1 MTKLMIMKKIFLL
14 DAMALI
20 YRGYYALIK
29 SPRITSKGVNTTA
42 VFGFMNTLFDLLQ
55 NEELTHIAV
64 SFDTGAPTLRH
75 AEFEDYKAHREATP
89 DDIVNGIPIIMEIL
103 KAMNIPI
110 ILKDGYEADD
120 IIGTMAK
127 RAEMEDFE
135 VYMMTSDKDYGQLV
149 SEHIHIYKPGKMG
162 QKAEVIGVK
171 EVCEKYEIQRPEQLI
186 DILGLWGDA
195 SDNIPG
201 VPSIGEVKA
210 KRLISEYHSI
220 ENIYQNIDQLPE
232 NSIKK
237 ALVEHQDKAILSK
250 SLATII
256 TDVPIEFDFDEMKRS
271 APNMDQLQAIFKELE
286 FRTLSKRIEKV
297 YPTVTQPVATQPD
310 LFSSHVSAET
320 DQKTLFSHFDELAH
334 HYRSVEEWSETGI
347 ELEKSTQLMFD
358 WIFKED
364 KIVGFAVAVDPN
376 DICYHLF
383 EEEKRNY
390 LSMLKELFEKPI
402 FVISYQTKQ
411 TYKYLRILNIDPQV
425 QFFDIQIAHYLI
437 QPERSHQLNH
447 LTESYLEYTL
457 LNIPNSP
464 TVNQIVT
471 IACEKVELY
480 HPLYQVLTKELK
492 ESQLEKLF
500 YDMEMPLSNIL
511 GEMELQG
518 IRLDS
523 EILKESS
530 EQITREIEE
539 LEKKIFEYAGV
550 TFNVASPKQLGEVLF
565 EKIRII
571 ENAKLTKTKQYQT
584 GEEVLQKLVNKH
596 PIVQLVLDWRTL
608 SKLKST
614 YIDALP
620 DLVNPKTGKIHTTFQ
635 QTVTA
640 TGRLSSTN
648 PNIQNIP
655 VRTDRGKE
663 IRKAFTA
670 SSEDHQ
676 LVSADY
682 SQIEL
687 RVVASV
693 AEDQNMI
700 QAFKNGE
707 DIHTATAAK
716 VFHIA
721 IDEVTAEQRRYA
733 KTVNF
738 GIIYGISA
746 FGLSDRLGIPQ
757 AESRELIANYNK
769 SFPQIEQYMTNVIE
783 FAREHGY
790 VETLMGRRRYIQDIN
805 SSNGLIRKNMERNA
819 INAPIQGTAA
829 DIIKVAM
836 IYIDRELKA
845 RNLKTK
851 MLLQVHDEL
860 IFDVPKE
867 ELETIMGLIPQLMEN
882 AIELKVPLEVDIR
895 SGNNW
900 YDVH

>member
-1 MTKLMIMKKIFLL
+1 MMKKIFLL

-75 AEFEDYKAHREATP
+75 AEFEDYKANREATP

-149 SEHIHIYKPGKMG
+149 SEHIHIYKPGKLG

-256 TDVPIEFDFDEMKRS
+256 TDVPVEFDLDEMKKS
-271 APNMDQLQAIFKELE
+271 TPDMDQLQAIFRELE
-286 FRTLSKRIEKV
+286 FRTLLRRLDKV
-297 YPTVTQPVATQPD
+297 YPDFSQPVATQPD
-310 LFSSHVSAET
+310 LFSSHVPEET
-320 DQKTLFSHFDELAH
+320 DQKSLFSHFDELAH
-334 HYRSVEEWSETGI
+334 HYRNVEEWSETGI

-364 KIVGFAVAVDPN
+364 KIVGFAVAADPN

-390 LSMLKELFEKPI
+390 LSMLEELFEKPL

-437 QPERSHQLNH
+437 QPERSHQLSH

-464 TVNQIVT
+464 TVNQIVS

-480 HPLYQVLTKELK
+480 QPLYQVLTKELK

-500 YDMEMPLSNIL
+500 YKMEMPLSNIL

-530 EQITREIEE
+530 EQITREIED
-539 LEKKIFEYAGV
+539 LENKIFEYAGV
-550 TFNVASPKQLGEVLF
+550 TFNLASPKQLGEVLF
-565 EKIRII
+565 EKLRII

-614 YIDALP
+614 YLDALP

-670 SSEDHQ
+670 SSEDYQ

-700 QAFKNGE
+700 QAFRNGE

-746 FGLSDRLGIPQ
+746 FGLSDRLRIPQ

-769 SFPQIEQYMTNVIE
+769 SFPQIEQYMTDVIE
-783 FAREHGY
+783 FARKHGY
-790 VETLMGRRRYIQDIN
+790 VETLMGRRRYIRDIN

-836 IYIDRELKA
+836 IHIDQELKA

-867 ELETIMGLIPQLMEN
+867 ELETIMSLIPQLMEN

>member
-1 MTKLMIMKKIFLL
+1 MMKKIFLL

-75 AEFEDYKAHREATP
+75 AEFEDYKANRESTP

-149 SEHIHIYKPGKMG
+149 SEHIHIYKPGKLG

-256 TDVPIEFDFDEMKRS
+256 TDVPVEFDLDEMKKS
-271 APNMDQLQAIFKELE
+271 TPDMDQLQAIFRELE
-286 FRTLSKRIEKV
+286 FRTLLRRLDKV
-297 YPTVTQPVATQPD
+297 YPDFSQPVATQPD
-310 LFSSHVSAET
+310 LFSSHVPEET
-320 DQKTLFSHFDELAH
+320 DQKSLFSHFDELAH
-334 HYRSVEEWSETGI
+334 HYRNVEEWSETGI

-364 KIVGFAVAVDPN
+364 KIVGFAVAADPN

-390 LSMLKELFEKPI
+390 LSMLEELFEKPL

-437 QPERSHQLNH
+437 QPERSHQLSH

-464 TVNQIVT
+464 TVNQIVS

-480 HPLYQVLTKELK
+480 QPLYQVLTKELK

-500 YDMEMPLSNIL
+500 YKMEMPLSNIL

-530 EQITREIEE
+530 EQITREIED
-539 LEKKIFEYAGV
+539 LENKIFEYAGV
-550 TFNVASPKQLGEVLF
+550 TFNLASPKQLGEVLF
-565 EKIRII
+565 EKLRII

-614 YIDALP
+614 YLDALP

-655 VRTDRGKE
+655 IRTDRGKE

-670 SSEDHQ
+670 SSEDYQ

-700 QAFKNGE
+700 QAFRNGE

-746 FGLSDRLGIPQ
+746 FGLSDRLRIPQ

-769 SFPQIEQYMTNVIE
+769 SFPQIEQYMTDVIE
-783 FAREHGY
+783 FARKHGY
-790 VETLMGRRRYIQDIN
+790 VETLMGRRRYIRDIN

-836 IYIDRELKA
+836 IHIDQELKA

-867 ELETIMGLIPQLMEN
+867 ELETIMSLIPQLMEN

>member
-75 AEFEDYKAHREATP
+75 AEFEDYKANREATP

-171 EVCEKYEIQRPEQLI
+171 EVCEKYEIQKPEQLI

-256 TDVPIEFDFDEMKRS
+256 TDVPVEFDLDEMKRS
-271 APNMDQLQAIFKELE
+271 APNMDQLQAIFRELE
-286 FRTLSKRIEKV
+286 FRTLSKRLEKI

-310 LFSSHVSAET
+310 LFSSPVPAET
-320 DQKTLFSHFDELAH
+320 DQQTLFSHFDELAH
-334 HYRSVEEWSETGI
+334 HYRSIEEWSETGI

-364 KIVGFAVAVDPN
+364 KIVGFAVAADPN

-390 LSMLKELFEKPI
+390 LSMLKELFEKPV

-437 QPERSHQLNH
+437 QPERSHQLSH

-457 LNIPNSP
+457 LEIPNSP

-596 PIVQLVLDWRTL
+596 PIVQHVLDWRTL

-663 IRKAFTA
+663 IRKAFIA
-670 SSEDHQ
+670 SSEDYQ

-783 FAREHGY
+783 FARKHGY

-845 RNLKTK
+845 RNFKTK

-867 ELETIMGLIPQLMEN
+867 ELETIMSLIPQLMAN

-895 SGNNW
+895 NGNNW

>member
-1 MTKLMIMKKIFLL
+1 MMKKIFLL

-75 AEFEDYKAHREATP
+75 AEFEDYKANREATP

-256 TDVPIEFDFDEMKRS
+256 TDVPVEFDLDEMKKS
-271 APNMDQLQAIFKELE
+271 TPDMDQLQAIFRELE
-286 FRTLSKRIEKV
+286 FRTLSKRLEKI
-297 YPTVTQPVATQPD
+297 YPTVTQHVATQPD
-310 LFSSHVSAET
+310 LFSSHVPEET
-320 DQKTLFSHFDELAH
+320 DQKSLFSHFDELAH
-334 HYRSVEEWSETGI
+334 HYRNVEEWSETGI

-364 KIVGFAVAVDPN
+364 KIVGFAVAADPN

-390 LSMLKELFEKPI
+390 LSMLKELFEKPL

-437 QPERSHQLNH
+437 QPERSHQLSH

-464 TVNQIVT
+464 TVNQIVS

-480 HPLYQVLTKELK
+480 QPLYQVLTKELK

-500 YDMEMPLSNIL
+500 YKMEMPLSNIL

-614 YIDALP
+614 YLDALP

-663 IRKAFTA
+663 IRKAFIA
-670 SSEDHQ
+670 SSEDYQ

-783 FAREHGY
+783 FARKHGY

-836 IYIDRELKA
+836 IHIDRELKA

-867 ELETIMGLIPQLMEN
+867 ELETIMRLIPQLMEN

>member
-1 MTKLMIMKKIFLL
+1 MMMKKIFLL

-75 AEFEDYKAHREATP
+75 AEFEDYKANREATP

-149 SEHIHIYKPGKMG
+149 SEHIHIYKPGKLG

-256 TDVPIEFDFDEMKRS
+256 TDVPVEFDLDEMKKS
-271 APNMDQLQAIFKELE
+271 TPDMDQLQAIFRELE
-286 FRTLSKRIEKV
+286 FRTLLRRLDKV
-297 YPTVTQPVATQPD
+297 YPDFSQPVATQPD
-310 LFSSHVSAET
+310 LFSSHVPEET
-320 DQKTLFSHFDELAH
+320 DQKSLFSHFDELAH
-334 HYRSVEEWSETGI
+334 HYRNVEEWSETGI

-364 KIVGFAVAVDPN
+364 KIVGFAVAADPN

-390 LSMLKELFEKPI
+390 LSMLEELFEKPL

-437 QPERSHQLNH
+437 QPERSHQLSH

-464 TVNQIVT
+464 TVNQIVS

-480 HPLYQVLTKELK
+480 QPLYQVLTKELK

-500 YDMEMPLSNIL
+500 YKMEMPLSNIL

-530 EQITREIEE
+530 EQITREIED
-539 LEKKIFEYAGV
+539 LENKIFEYAGV
-550 TFNVASPKQLGEVLF
+550 TFNLASPKQLGEVLF
-565 EKIRII
+565 EKLRII

-614 YIDALP
+614 YLDALP

-655 VRTDRGKE
+655 IRTDRGKE

-670 SSEDHQ
+670 SSEDYQ

-700 QAFKNGE
+700 QAFRNGE

-746 FGLSDRLGIPQ
+746 FGLSDRLRIPQ

-769 SFPQIEQYMTNVIE
+769 SFPQIEQYMTDVIE
-783 FAREHGY
+783 FARKHGY
-790 VETLMGRRRYIQDIN
+790 VETLMGRRRYIRDIN

-836 IYIDRELKA
+836 IHIDQELKA

-867 ELETIMGLIPQLMEN
+867 ELETIMSLIPQLMEN

>member
-1 MTKLMIMKKIFLL
+1 MMMKKIFLL

-75 AEFEDYKAHREATP
+75 AEFEDYKANREATP

-256 TDVPIEFDFDEMKRS
+256 TDVPVEFDLDEMKKS
-271 APNMDQLQAIFKELE
+271 TPDMDQLQAIFRELE
-286 FRTLSKRIEKV
+286 FRTLSKRLEKI
-297 YPTVTQPVATQPD
+297 YPTVNQPVATQPD
-310 LFSSHVSAET
+310 LFSSHVPEET
-320 DQKTLFSHFDELAH
+320 DQKSLFSHFDELAH
-334 HYRSVEEWSETGI
+334 HYRNVEEWSETGI

-364 KIVGFAVAVDPN
+364 KIVGFAVAADPN

-390 LSMLKELFEKPI
+390 LSMLKELFEKPL

-437 QPERSHQLNH
+437 QPERSHQLSH

-464 TVNQIVT
+464 TVNQIVS

-480 HPLYQVLTKELK
+480 QPLYQVLTKELK

-500 YDMEMPLSNIL
+500 YKMEMPLSNIL

-614 YIDALP
+614 YLDALP

-670 SSEDHQ
+670 SSEDYQ

-783 FAREHGY
+783 FARKHGY

-836 IYIDRELKA
+836 IHIDRELKA

-867 ELETIMGLIPQLMEN
+867 ELETIMRLIPQLMEN

>member
-1 MTKLMIMKKIFLL
+1 MMKKIFLL

-75 AEFEDYKAHREATP
+75 AEFEDYKANREATP

-149 SEHIHIYKPGKMG
+149 SEHIHIYKPGKLG

-256 TDVPIEFDFDEMKRS
+256 TDVPVEFDLDEMKKS
-271 APNMDQLQAIFKELE
+271 TPDMDQLQAIFRELE
-286 FRTLSKRIEKV
+286 FRTLLRRLDKV
-297 YPTVTQPVATQPD
+297 YPDFSQPVATQPD
-310 LFSSHVSAET
+310 LFSSHVPEET
-320 DQKTLFSHFDELAH
+320 DQKSLFSHFDELAH
-334 HYRSVEEWSETGI
+334 HYRNVEEWSETGI

-364 KIVGFAVAVDPN
+364 KIVGFAVAADPN

-390 LSMLKELFEKPI
+390 LSMLEELFEKPL

-437 QPERSHQLNH
+437 QPERSHQLSH

-464 TVNQIVT
+464 TVNQIVS

-480 HPLYQVLTKELK
+480 QPLYQVLTKELK

-500 YDMEMPLSNIL
+500 YKMEMPLSNIL

-530 EQITREIEE
+530 EQITREIED
-539 LEKKIFEYAGV
+539 LENKIFEYAGV
-550 TFNVASPKQLGEVLF
+550 TFNLASPKQLGEVLF
-565 EKIRII
+565 EKLRII

-614 YIDALP
+614 YLDALP

-655 VRTDRGKE
+655 IRTDRGKE

-670 SSEDHQ
+670 SSEDYQ

-700 QAFKNGE
+700 QAFRNGE

-746 FGLSDRLGIPQ
+746 FGLSDRLRIPQ

-769 SFPQIEQYMTNVIE
+769 SFPQIEQYMTDVIE
-783 FAREHGY
+783 FARKHGY
-790 VETLMGRRRYIQDIN
+790 VETLMGRRRYIRDIN

-836 IYIDRELKA
+836 IHIDQELKA

-867 ELETIMGLIPQLMEN
+867 ELETIMSLIPQLMEN

>member
-1 MTKLMIMKKIFLL
+1 MMMKKIFLL

-75 AEFEDYKAHREATP
+75 AEFEDYKANREATP

-256 TDVPIEFDFDEMKRS
+256 TDVPVEFDLDEMKKS
-271 APNMDQLQAIFKELE
+271 TPDMDQLQAIFRELE
-286 FRTLSKRIEKV
+286 FRTLLRRLDKV
-297 YPTVTQPVATQPD
+297 YPDFSQPVATQPD
-310 LFSSHVSAET
+310 LFSSHVPEET
-320 DQKTLFSHFDELAH
+320 DQKSLFSHFDELAH
-334 HYRSVEEWSETGI
+334 HYRNVEEWSETGI

-364 KIVGFAVAVDPN
+364 KIVGFAVAADPN

-390 LSMLKELFEKPI
+390 LSMLEELFEKPL

-437 QPERSHQLNH
+437 QPERSHQLSH

-464 TVNQIVT
+464 TVNQIVS

-480 HPLYQVLTKELK
+480 QPLYQVLTKELK

-500 YDMEMPLSNIL
+500 YKMEMPLSNIL

-530 EQITREIEE
+530 EQITREIED
-539 LEKKIFEYAGV
+539 LENKIFEYAGV
-550 TFNVASPKQLGEVLF
+550 TFNLASPKQLGEVLF
-565 EKIRII
+565 EKLRII

-614 YIDALP
+614 YLDALP

-663 IRKAFTA
+663 IRKAFIA
-670 SSEDHQ
+670 SSEDYQ

-783 FAREHGY
+783 FARKHGY

-836 IYIDRELKA
+836 IHIDRELKA

-867 ELETIMGLIPQLMEN
+867 ELETIMRLIPQLMEN

>member
-1 MTKLMIMKKIFLL
+1 MMKKIFLL

-75 AEFEDYKAHREATP
+75 AEFEDYKANREATP

-256 TDVPIEFDFDEMKRS
+256 TDVPVEFDLDEMKKS
-271 APNMDQLQAIFKELE
+271 TPDMDQLQAIFRELE
-286 FRTLSKRIEKV
+286 FRTLLRRLDKV
-297 YPTVTQPVATQPD
+297 YPDFSQPVATQPD
-310 LFSSHVSAET
+310 LFSSHVPEET
-320 DQKTLFSHFDELAH
+320 DQKSLFSHFDELAH
-334 HYRSVEEWSETGI
+334 HYRNVEEWSETGI

-364 KIVGFAVAVDPN
+364 KIVGFAVAADPN

-390 LSMLKELFEKPI
+390 LSMLEELFEKPL

-437 QPERSHQLNH
+437 QPERSHQLSH

-464 TVNQIVT
+464 TVNQIVS

-480 HPLYQVLTKELK
+480 QPLYQVLTKELK

-500 YDMEMPLSNIL
+500 YKMEMPLSNIL

-530 EQITREIEE
+530 EQITREIED
-539 LEKKIFEYAGV
+539 LENKIFEYAGV
-550 TFNVASPKQLGEVLF
+550 TFNLASPKQLGEVLF
-565 EKIRII
+565 EKLRII

-614 YIDALP
+614 YLDALP

-655 VRTDRGKE
+655 IRTDRGKE

-670 SSEDHQ
+670 SSEDYQ

-700 QAFKNGE
+700 QAFRNGE

-746 FGLSDRLGIPQ
+746 FGLSDRLRIPQ

-769 SFPQIEQYMTNVIE
+769 SFPQIEQYMTDVIE
-783 FAREHGY
+783 FARKHGY
-790 VETLMGRRRYIQDIN
+790 VETLMGRRRYIRDIN

-829 DIIKVAM
+829 DIIKLAM
-836 IYIDRELKA
+836 IHIDQELKA

-867 ELETIMGLIPQLMEN
+867 ELETIMSLIPQLMEN

>member
-1 MTKLMIMKKIFLL
+1 MMKKIFLL

-75 AEFEDYKAHREATP
+75 AEFEDYKANREATP

-256 TDVPIEFDFDEMKRS
+256 TDVPVEFDLDEMKKS
-271 APNMDQLQAIFKELE
+271 TPDMDQLQAIFRELE
-286 FRTLSKRIEKV
+286 FRTLLRRLDKV
-297 YPTVTQPVATQPD
+297 YPDFSQPVATQPD
-310 LFSSHVSAET
+310 LFSSHVPEET
-320 DQKTLFSHFDELAH
+320 DQKSLFSHFDELAH
-334 HYRSVEEWSETGI
+334 HYRNVEEWSETGI

-364 KIVGFAVAVDPN
+364 KIVGFAVAADPN

-390 LSMLKELFEKPI
+390 LSMLEELFEKPL

-437 QPERSHQLNH
+437 QPERSHQLSH

-464 TVNQIVT
+464 TVNQIVS

-480 HPLYQVLTKELK
+480 QPLYQVLTKELK

-500 YDMEMPLSNIL
+500 YKIEMPLSNIL

-530 EQITREIEE
+530 EQITREIED
-539 LEKKIFEYAGV
+539 LENKIFEYAGV
-550 TFNVASPKQLGEVLF
+550 TFNLASPKQLGEVLF
-565 EKIRII
+565 EKLRII

-614 YIDALP
+614 YLDALP

-670 SSEDHQ
+670 SSEDYQ

-700 QAFKNGE
+700 QAFRNGE

-746 FGLSDRLGIPQ
+746 FGLSDRLRIPQ

-769 SFPQIEQYMTNVIE
+769 SFPQIEQYMTDVIE
-783 FAREHGY
+783 FARKHGY
-790 VETLMGRRRYIQDIN
+790 VETLMGRRRYIRDIN

-836 IYIDRELKA
+836 IHIDQELKA

-867 ELETIMGLIPQLMEN
+867 ELETIMSLIPQLMEN

>member
-1 MTKLMIMKKIFLL
+1 MMKKIFLL

-75 AEFEDYKAHREATP
+75 AEFEDYKANREATP

-149 SEHIHIYKPGKMG
+149 SEHIHIYKPGKLG

-220 ENIYQNIDQLPE
+220 ENIYQNIDQLTE

-256 TDVPIEFDFDEMKRS
+256 TDVPVEFDLDEMKKS
-271 APNMDQLQAIFKELE
+271 TPDMDQLQAIFRELE
-286 FRTLSKRIEKV
+286 FRTLLRRLDKV
-297 YPTVTQPVATQPD
+297 YPDFSQPVATQPD
-310 LFSSHVSAET
+310 LFSSHVPEET
-320 DQKTLFSHFDELAH
+320 DQKSLFSHFDELAH
-334 HYRSVEEWSETGI
+334 HYRNVEEWSETGI

-364 KIVGFAVAVDPN
+364 KIVGFAVAADPN

-390 LSMLKELFEKPI
+390 LSMLEELFEKPL

-437 QPERSHQLNH
+437 QPERSHQLSH

-464 TVNQIVT
+464 TVNQIVS

-480 HPLYQVLTKELK
+480 QPLYQVLTKELK

-500 YDMEMPLSNIL
+500 YKMEMPLSNIL

-530 EQITREIEE
+530 EQITREIED
-539 LEKKIFEYAGV
+539 LENKIFEYAGV
-550 TFNVASPKQLGEVLF
+550 TFNLASPKQLGEVLF
-565 EKIRII
+565 EKLRII

-614 YIDALP
+614 YLDALP

-655 VRTDRGKE
+655 IRTDRGKE

-670 SSEDHQ
+670 SSEDYQ

-700 QAFKNGE
+700 QAFRNGE

-746 FGLSDRLGIPQ
+746 FGLSDRLRIPQ

-769 SFPQIEQYMTNVIE
+769 SFPQIEQYMTDVIE
-783 FAREHGY
+783 FARKHGY
-790 VETLMGRRRYIQDIN
+790 VETLMGRRRYIRDIN

-836 IYIDRELKA
+836 IHIDQELKA

-867 ELETIMGLIPQLMEN
+867 ELETIMSLIPQLMEN

>member
-1 MTKLMIMKKIFLL
+1 MMMKKIFLL

-75 AEFEDYKAHREATP
+75 AEFEDYKANREATP

-149 SEHIHIYKPGKMG
+149 SEHIHIYKPGKLG

-256 TDVPIEFDFDEMKRS
+256 TDVPVEFDLDEMKKS
-271 APNMDQLQAIFKELE
+271 TPDMDQLQAIFRELE
-286 FRTLSKRIEKV
+286 FRTLSKRLEKI
-297 YPTVTQPVATQPD
+297 YPTVTQTVATQPD
-310 LFSSHVSAET
+310 LFSSHVPEET
-320 DQKTLFSHFDELAH
+320 DQKSLFSHFDELAH
-334 HYRSVEEWSETGI
+334 HYRNVEEWSETGI

-364 KIVGFAVAVDPN
+364 KIVGFAVAADPN

-390 LSMLKELFEKPI
+390 LSMLKELFEKPL

-437 QPERSHQLNH
+437 QPERSHQLSH

-464 TVNQIVT
+464 TVNQIVS

-480 HPLYQVLTKELK
+480 QPLYQVLTKELK

-500 YDMEMPLSNIL
+500 YKMEMPLSNIL

-530 EQITREIEE
+530 EQITREIED
-539 LEKKIFEYAGV
+539 LENKIFEYAGV
-550 TFNVASPKQLGEVLF
+550 TFNLASPKQLGEVLF
-565 EKIRII
+565 EKLRII

-614 YIDALP
+614 YLDALP

-670 SSEDHQ
+670 SSEDYQ

-783 FAREHGY
+783 FARKHGY

-836 IYIDRELKA
+836 IHIDRELKA

-867 ELETIMGLIPQLMEN
+867 ELETIMRLIPQLMEN

>member
-1 MTKLMIMKKIFLL
+1 MMKKIFLL

-75 AEFEDYKAHREATP
+75 AEFEDYKANREATP

-149 SEHIHIYKPGKMG
+149 SEHIHIYKPGKLG

-256 TDVPIEFDFDEMKRS
+256 TDVPVEFDLDEMKKS
-271 APNMDQLQAIFKELE
+271 TPDMDQLQAIFRELE
-286 FRTLSKRIEKV
+286 FRTLLRRLDKV
-297 YPTVTQPVATQPD
+297 YPDFSQPVATQPD
-310 LFSSHVSAET
+310 LFSSHVPEET
-320 DQKTLFSHFDELAH
+320 DQKSLFSHFDEFAH
-334 HYRSVEEWSETGI
+334 HYRNVEEWSETGI

-364 KIVGFAVAVDPN
+364 KIVGFAVAADPN

-390 LSMLKELFEKPI
+390 LSMLEELFEKPL

-437 QPERSHQLNH
+437 QPERSHQLSH

-464 TVNQIVT
+464 TVNQIVS

-480 HPLYQVLTKELK
+480 QPLYQVLTKELK
-492 ESQLEKLF
+492 ESQLEKLL
-500 YDMEMPLSNIL
+500 YKMEMPLSNIL

-530 EQITREIEE
+530 EQITREIED
-539 LEKKIFEYAGV
+539 LENKIFEYAGV
-550 TFNVASPKQLGEVLF
+550 TFNLASPKQLGEVLF
-565 EKIRII
+565 EKLRII

-614 YIDALP
+614 YLDALP

-655 VRTDRGKE
+655 IRTDRGKE

-670 SSEDHQ
+670 SSEDYQ

-700 QAFKNGE
+700 QAFRNGE

-746 FGLSDRLGIPQ
+746 FGLSDRLRIPQ

-769 SFPQIEQYMTNVIE
+769 SFPQIEQYMTDVIE
-783 FAREHGY
+783 FARKHGY
-790 VETLMGRRRYIQDIN
+790 VETLMGRRRYIRDIN

-829 DIIKVAM
+829 DIIKLAM
-836 IYIDRELKA
+836 IHIDQELKA

-867 ELETIMGLIPQLMEN
+867 ELETIMSLIPQLMEN

>member
-1 MTKLMIMKKIFLL
+1 MMKKIFLL

-75 AEFEDYKAHREATP
+75 AEFEDYKANREATP

-149 SEHIHIYKPGKMG
+149 SEHIHIYKPGKLG

-256 TDVPIEFDFDEMKRS
+256 TDVPVEFDLDEMKKS
-271 APNMDQLQAIFKELE
+271 TPDMDQLQAIFRELE
-286 FRTLSKRIEKV
+286 FRTLSKRLEKI
-297 YPTVTQPVATQPD
+297 YPTVNQPVATQPD
-310 LFSSHVSAET
+310 LFSSHVPEET
-320 DQKTLFSHFDELAH
+320 DQKSLFSHFDELAH
-334 HYRSVEEWSETGI
+334 HYRNVEEWSETGI

-364 KIVGFAVAVDPN
+364 KIVGFAVAADPN

-390 LSMLKELFEKPI
+390 LSMLKELFEKPL

-425 QFFDIQIAHYLI
+425 QFFDIQTAHYLI
-437 QPERSHQLNH
+437 QPERSHQLSH

-464 TVNQIVT
+464 TVNQIVS

-480 HPLYQVLTKELK
+480 QPLYQVLTKELK

-500 YDMEMPLSNIL
+500 YKMEMPLSNIL

-530 EQITREIEE
+530 EQITREIED
-539 LEKKIFEYAGV
+539 LENKIFEYAGV
-550 TFNVASPKQLGEVLF
+550 TFNLASPKQLGEVLF
-565 EKIRII
+565 EKLRII

-614 YIDALP
+614 YLDALP

-655 VRTDRGKE
+655 IRTDRGKE

-670 SSEDHQ
+670 SSEDYQ

-700 QAFKNGE
+700 QAFRNGE

-746 FGLSDRLGIPQ
+746 FGLSDRLRIPQ

-769 SFPQIEQYMTNVIE
+769 SFPQIEQYMTDVIE
-783 FAREHGY
+783 FARKHGY
-790 VETLMGRRRYIQDIN
+790 VETLMGRRRYIRDIN

-836 IYIDRELKA
+836 IHIDQELKA

-867 ELETIMGLIPQLMEN
+867 ELETIMSLIPQLMEN

>member
-1 MTKLMIMKKIFLL
+1 MKKIFLL

-75 AEFEDYKAHREATP
+75 AEFEDYKANREATP

-256 TDVPIEFDFDEMKRS
+256 TDVPVEFDLDEMKKS
-271 APNMDQLQAIFKELE
+271 TPDMDQLQAIFRELE
-286 FRTLSKRIEKV
+286 FRTLLRRLDKV
-297 YPTVTQPVATQPD
+297 YPDFSQPVATQPD
-310 LFSSHVSAET
+310 LFSSHVPEET
-320 DQKTLFSHFDELAH
+320 DQKSLFSHFDELAH
-334 HYRSVEEWSETGI
+334 HYRNVEEWSETGI

-364 KIVGFAVAVDPN
+364 KIVGFAVAADPN

-390 LSMLKELFEKPI
+390 LSMLEELFEKPL

-437 QPERSHQLNH
+437 QPERSHQLSH

-464 TVNQIVT
+464 TVNQIVS

-480 HPLYQVLTKELK
+480 QPLYQVLTKELK

-500 YDMEMPLSNIL
+500 YKMEMPLSNIL

-530 EQITREIEE
+530 EQITREIED
-539 LEKKIFEYAGV
+539 LENKIFEYAGV
-550 TFNVASPKQLGEVLF
+550 TFNLASPKQLGEVLF
-565 EKIRII
+565 EKLRII

-614 YIDALP
+614 YLDALP

-655 VRTDRGKE
+655 IRTDRGKE

-670 SSEDHQ
+670 SSEDYQ

-700 QAFKNGE
+700 QAFRNGE

-746 FGLSDRLGIPQ
+746 FGLSDRLRIPQ

-769 SFPQIEQYMTNVIE
+769 SFPQIEQYMTDVIE
-783 FAREHGY
+783 FARKHGY
-790 VETLMGRRRYIQDIN
+790 VETLMGRRRYIRDIN

-836 IYIDRELKA
+836 IHIDQELKA

-867 ELETIMGLIPQLMEN
+867 ELETIMSLIPQLMEN

>member
-1 MTKLMIMKKIFLL
+1 MMMKKIFLL

-75 AEFEDYKAHREATP
+75 AEFEDYKANREATP

-149 SEHIHIYKPGKMG
+149 SEHIHIYKPGKLG

-256 TDVPIEFDFDEMKRS
+256 TDVPVEFDLDEMKKS
-271 APNMDQLQAIFKELE
+271 TPDMDQLQAIFRELE
-286 FRTLSKRIEKV
+286 FRTLLRRLDKV
-297 YPTVTQPVATQPD
+297 YPDFSQPVATQPD
-310 LFSSHVSAET
+310 LFSSHVPEET
-320 DQKTLFSHFDELAH
+320 DQKSLFSHFDELAH
-334 HYRSVEEWSETGI
+334 HYRNVEEWSETGI

-364 KIVGFAVAVDPN
+364 KIVGFAVAADPN

-390 LSMLKELFEKPI
+390 LSMLEELFEKPL

-437 QPERSHQLNH
+437 QPERSHQLSH

-464 TVNQIVT
+464 TVNQIVS

-480 HPLYQVLTKELK
+480 QPLYQVLTKELK

-500 YDMEMPLSNIL
+500 YKMEMPLSNIL

-530 EQITREIEE
+530 EQITREIED
-539 LEKKIFEYAGV
+539 LENKIFEYAGV
-550 TFNVASPKQLGEVLF
+550 TFNLASPKQLGEVLF
-565 EKIRII
+565 EKLRII

-614 YIDALP
+614 YLDALP

-655 VRTDRGKE
+655 IRTDRGKE

-670 SSEDHQ
+670 SSEDYQ

-700 QAFKNGE
+700 QAFRNGE

-746 FGLSDRLGIPQ
+746 FGLSDRLRIPQ

-769 SFPQIEQYMTNVIE
+769 SFPQIEQYMTDVIE
-783 FAREHGY
+783 FARKHGY
-790 VETLMGRRRYIQDIN
+790 VETLMGRRRYIRDIN

-829 DIIKVAM
+829 DIIKLAM
-836 IYIDRELKA
+836 IHIDQELKA

-867 ELETIMGLIPQLMEN
+867 ELETIMSLIPQLMEN

>member
-1 MTKLMIMKKIFLL
+1 MMMKKIFLL

-75 AEFEDYKAHREATP
+75 AEFEDYKANREATP

-256 TDVPIEFDFDEMKRS
+256 TDVPVEFDLDEMKKS
-271 APNMDQLQAIFKELE
+271 TPDMDQLQAIFRELE
-286 FRTLSKRIEKV
+286 FRTLSKRLEKI
-297 YPTVTQPVATQPD
+297 YPTVNQPVATQPD
-310 LFSSHVSAET
+310 LFSSHVPEET
-320 DQKTLFSHFDELAH
+320 DQKSLFSHFDELAH
-334 HYRSVEEWSETGI
+334 HYRNVEEWSETGI

-364 KIVGFAVAVDPN
+364 KIVGFAVAADPN

-390 LSMLKELFEKPI
+390 LSMLKELFEKPL

-437 QPERSHQLNH
+437 QPERSHQLSH

-464 TVNQIVT
+464 TVNQIVS

-480 HPLYQVLTKELK
+480 QPLYQVLTKELK

-500 YDMEMPLSNIL
+500 YKMEMPLSNIL

-530 EQITREIEE
+530 EQITREIED
-539 LEKKIFEYAGV
+539 LENKIFEYAGV
-550 TFNVASPKQLGEVLF
+550 TFNLASPKQLGEVLF
-565 EKIRII
+565 EKLRII

-614 YIDALP
+614 YLDALP

-663 IRKAFTA
+663 IRKAFIA
-670 SSEDHQ
+670 SSEDYQ

-783 FAREHGY
+783 FARKHGY

-836 IYIDRELKA
+836 IHIDRELKA

-867 ELETIMGLIPQLMEN
+867 ELETIMRLIPQLMEN

>member
-1 MTKLMIMKKIFLL
+1 MMKKIFLL

-75 AEFEDYKAHREATP
+75 AEFEDYKANREATP

-256 TDVPIEFDFDEMKRS
+256 TDVPVEFDLDEMKKS
-271 APNMDQLQAIFKELE
+271 TPDMDQLQAIFRELE
-286 FRTLSKRIEKV
+286 FRTLLRRLDKV
-297 YPTVTQPVATQPD
+297 YPDFSQPVATQPD
-310 LFSSHVSAET
+310 LFSSHVPEET
-320 DQKTLFSHFDELAH
+320 DQKSLFSHFDELAH
-334 HYRSVEEWSETGI
+334 HYRNVEEWSETGI

-364 KIVGFAVAVDPN
+364 KIVGFAVAADPN

-390 LSMLKELFEKPI
+390 LSMLEELFEKPL

-437 QPERSHQLNH
+437 QPERSHQLSH

-464 TVNQIVT
+464 TVNQIVS

-480 HPLYQVLTKELK
+480 QPLYQVLTKELK

-500 YDMEMPLSNIL
+500 YKMEMPLSNIL

-530 EQITREIEE
+530 EQITREIED
-539 LEKKIFEYAGV
+539 LENKIFEYAGV
-550 TFNVASPKQLGEVLF
+550 TFNLASPKQLGEVLF
-565 EKIRII
+565 EKLRII

-614 YIDALP
+614 YLDALP

-655 VRTDRGKE
+655 IRTDRGKE

-670 SSEDHQ
+670 SSEDYQ

-700 QAFKNGE
+700 QAFRNGE

-746 FGLSDRLGIPQ
+746 FGLSDRLRIPQ

-769 SFPQIEQYMTNVIE
+769 SFPQIEQYMTDVIE
-783 FAREHGY
+783 FARKHGY
-790 VETLMGRRRYIQDIN
+790 VETLMGRRRYIRDIN

-836 IYIDRELKA
+836 IHIDQELKA

-867 ELETIMGLIPQLMEN
+867 ELETIMSLIPQLMEN

>member
-1 MTKLMIMKKIFLL
+1 MMKKIFLL

-75 AEFEDYKAHREATP
+75 AEFEDYKANREATP

-256 TDVPIEFDFDEMKRS
+256 TDVPVEFDLDEMKKS
-271 APNMDQLQAIFKELE
+271 TPDMDQLQAIFRELE
-286 FRTLSKRIEKV
+286 FRTLLRRLDKV
-297 YPTVTQPVATQPD
+297 YPDFSQPVATQPD
-310 LFSSHVSAET
+310 LFSSHVPEET
-320 DQKTLFSHFDELAH
+320 DQKSLFSHFDELAH
-334 HYRSVEEWSETGI
+334 HYRNVEEWSETGI

-364 KIVGFAVAVDPN
+364 KIVGFAVAADPN

-390 LSMLKELFEKPI
+390 LSMLEELFEKPL

-437 QPERSHQLNH
+437 QPERSHQLSH

-464 TVNQIVT
+464 TVNQIVS

-480 HPLYQVLTKELK
+480 QPLYQVLTKELK

-500 YDMEMPLSNIL
+500 YKMEMPLSNIL

-530 EQITREIEE
+530 EQITREIED
-539 LEKKIFEYAGV
+539 LENKIFEYAGV
-550 TFNVASPKQLGEVLF
+550 TFNLASPKQLGEVLF
-565 EKIRII
+565 EKLRII

-614 YIDALP
+614 YLDALP

-663 IRKAFTA
+663 IRKAFIA
-670 SSEDHQ
+670 SSEDYQ

-783 FAREHGY
+783 FARKHGY

-836 IYIDRELKA
+836 IHIDRELKA

-867 ELETIMGLIPQLMEN
+867 ELETIMRLIPQLMEN

>member
-1 MTKLMIMKKIFLL
+1 MIFVTIFSKRRRETIFN
-14 DAMALI
+14 AG
-20 YRGYYALIK
+20 R
-29 SPRITSKGVNTTA
+29 TSK
-42 VFGFMNTLFDLLQ
+42 
-55 NEELTHIAV
+55 
-64 SFDTGAPTLRH
+64 
-75 AEFEDYKAHREATP
+75 
-89 DDIVNGIPIIMEIL
+89 
-103 KAMNIPI
+103 
-110 ILKDGYEADD
+110 
-120 IIGTMAK
+120 
-127 RAEMEDFE
+127 
-135 VYMMTSDKDYGQLV
+135 TS
-149 SEHIHIYKPGKMG
+149 
-162 QKAEVIGVK
+162 
-171 EVCEKYEIQRPEQLI
+171 
-186 DILGLWGDA
+186 
-195 SDNIPG
+195 
-201 VPSIGEVKA
+201 
-210 KRLISEYHSI
+210 
-220 ENIYQNIDQLPE
+220 
-232 NSIKK
+232 
-237 ALVEHQDKAILSK
+237 
-250 SLATII
+250 
-256 TDVPIEFDFDEMKRS
+256 
-271 APNMDQLQAIFKELE
+271 
-286 FRTLSKRIEKV
+286 
-297 YPTVTQPVATQPD
+297 
-310 LFSSHVSAET
+310 
-320 DQKTLFSHFDELAH
+320 
-334 HYRSVEEWSETGI
+334 
-347 ELEKSTQLMFD
+347 
-358 WIFKED
+358 
-364 KIVGFAVAVDPN
+364 
-376 DICYHLF
+376 
-383 EEEKRNY
+383 
-390 LSMLKELFEKPI
+390 

-437 QPERSHQLNH
+437 QPERSHQLSH

-464 TVNQIVT
+464 TVNQIVS

-480 HPLYQVLTKELK
+480 QPLYQVLTKELK

-500 YDMEMPLSNIL
+500 YKMEMPLSNIL

-530 EQITREIEE
+530 EQITREIED
-539 LEKKIFEYAGV
+539 LENKIFEYAGV
-550 TFNVASPKQLGEVLF
+550 TFNLASPKQLGEVLF
-565 EKIRII
+565 EKLRII

-614 YIDALP
+614 YLDALP

-655 VRTDRGKE
+655 IRTDRGKE

-670 SSEDHQ
+670 SSEDYQ

-700 QAFKNGE
+700 QAFRNGE

-746 FGLSDRLGIPQ
+746 FGLSDRLRIPQ

-769 SFPQIEQYMTNVIE
+769 SFPQIEQYMTDVIE
-783 FAREHGY
+783 FARKHGY
-790 VETLMGRRRYIQDIN
+790 VETLMGRRRYIRISIHPMD
-805 SSNGLIRKNMERNA
+805 
-819 INAPIQGTAA
+819 
-829 DIIKVAM
+829 
-836 IYIDRELKA
+836 
-845 RNLKTK
+845 
-851 MLLQVHDEL
+851 
-860 IFDVPKE
+860 
-867 ELETIMGLIPQLMEN
+867 
-882 AIELKVPLEVDIR
+882 
-895 SGNNW
+895 
-900 YDVH
+900 

>member
-1 MTKLMIMKKIFLL
+1 MMKKIFLL

-75 AEFEDYKAHREATP
+75 AEFEDYKANREATP

-256 TDVPIEFDFDEMKRS
+256 TDVPVEFDLDEMKKS
-271 APNMDQLQAIFKELE
+271 TPDMDQLQAIFRELE
-286 FRTLSKRIEKV
+286 FRTLSKRLEKI
-297 YPTVTQPVATQPD
+297 YPTVNQPVATQPD
-310 LFSSHVSAET
+310 LFSSHVPEET
-320 DQKTLFSHFDELAH
+320 DQKSLFSHFDELAH
-334 HYRSVEEWSETGI
+334 HYRNVEEWSETGI

-364 KIVGFAVAVDPN
+364 KIVGFAVAADPN

-390 LSMLKELFEKPI
+390 LSMLKELFEKPL

-425 QFFDIQIAHYLI
+425 QFFDIQTAHYLI
-437 QPERSHQLNH
+437 QPERSHQLSH

-464 TVNQIVT
+464 TVNQIVS

-480 HPLYQVLTKELK
+480 QPLYQVLTKELK

-500 YDMEMPLSNIL
+500 YKMEMPLSNIL

-530 EQITREIEE
+530 EQITREIED
-539 LEKKIFEYAGV
+539 LENKIFEYAGV
-550 TFNVASPKQLGEVLF
+550 TFNLASPKQLGEVLF
-565 EKIRII
+565 EKLRII

-614 YIDALP
+614 YLDALP

-663 IRKAFTA
+663 IRKAFIA
-670 SSEDHQ
+670 SSEDYQ

-783 FAREHGY
+783 FARKHGY

-836 IYIDRELKA
+836 IHIDRELKA

-867 ELETIMGLIPQLMEN
+867 ELETIMRLIPQLMEN

>member
-1 MTKLMIMKKIFLL
+1 MMMKKIFLL

-75 AEFEDYKAHREATP
+75 AEFEDYKANREATP

-149 SEHIHIYKPGKMG
+149 SEHIHIYKPGKLG

-256 TDVPIEFDFDEMKRS
+256 TDVPVEFDLDEMKKS
-271 APNMDQLQAIFKELE
+271 TPDMDQLQAIFRELE
-286 FRTLSKRIEKV
+286 FRTLLRRLDKV
-297 YPTVTQPVATQPD
+297 YPDFSQPVATQPD
-310 LFSSHVSAET
+310 LFSSHVPEET
-320 DQKTLFSHFDELAH
+320 DQKSLFSHFDELAH
-334 HYRSVEEWSETGI
+334 HYRNVEEWSETGI

-364 KIVGFAVAVDPN
+364 KIVGFAVAADPN

-390 LSMLKELFEKPI
+390 LSMLEELFEKPL

-425 QFFDIQIAHYLI
+425 QFFDIQTAHYLI
-437 QPERSHQLNH
+437 QPERSHQLSH

-464 TVNQIVT
+464 TVNQIVS

-480 HPLYQVLTKELK
+480 QPLYQVLTKELK

-500 YDMEMPLSNIL
+500 YKMEMPLSNIL

-530 EQITREIEE
+530 EQITREIED
-539 LEKKIFEYAGV
+539 LENKIFEYAGV
-550 TFNVASPKQLGEVLF
+550 TFNLASPKQLGEVLF
-565 EKIRII
+565 EKLRII

-614 YIDALP
+614 YLDALP

-655 VRTDRGKE
+655 IRTDRGKE

-670 SSEDHQ
+670 SSEDYQ

-700 QAFKNGE
+700 QAFRNGE

-746 FGLSDRLGIPQ
+746 FGLSDRLRIPQ

-769 SFPQIEQYMTNVIE
+769 SFPQIEQYMTDVIE
-783 FAREHGY
+783 FARKHGY
-790 VETLMGRRRYIQDIN
+790 VETLMGRRRYIRDIN

-836 IYIDRELKA
+836 IHIDQELKA

-867 ELETIMGLIPQLMEN
+867 ELETIMSLIPQLMEN

>member
-1 MTKLMIMKKIFLL
+1 MMKKIFLL

-75 AEFEDYKAHREATP
+75 AEFEDYKANRESTP

-149 SEHIHIYKPGKMG
+149 SEHIHIYKPGKLG

-256 TDVPIEFDFDEMKRS
+256 TDVPVEFDLDEMKKS
-271 APNMDQLQAIFKELE
+271 TPDMDQLQAIFRELE
-286 FRTLSKRIEKV
+286 FRTLLRRLDKV
-297 YPTVTQPVATQPD
+297 YPDFSQPVATQPD
-310 LFSSHVSAET
+310 LFSSHVPEET
-320 DQKTLFSHFDELAH
+320 DQKSLFSHFDELAH
-334 HYRSVEEWSETGI
+334 HYRNVEEWSETGI

-364 KIVGFAVAVDPN
+364 KIVGFAVAADPN

-390 LSMLKELFEKPI
+390 LSMLEELFEKPL

-437 QPERSHQLNH
+437 QPERSHQLSH

-464 TVNQIVT
+464 TVNQIVS

-480 HPLYQVLTKELK
+480 QPLYQVLTKELK

-500 YDMEMPLSNIL
+500 YKMEMPLSNIL

-530 EQITREIEE
+530 EQITREIED
-539 LEKKIFEYAGV
+539 LENKIFEYAGV
-550 TFNVASPKQLGEVLF
+550 TFNLASPKQLGEVLF
-565 EKIRII
+565 EKLRII

-614 YIDALP
+614 YLDALP

-655 VRTDRGKE
+655 IRTDRGKE

-670 SSEDHQ
+670 SSEDYQ

-700 QAFKNGE
+700 QAFRNGE

-746 FGLSDRLGIPQ
+746 FGLSDRLRIPQ

-769 SFPQIEQYMTNVIE
+769 SFPQIEQYMTDVIE
-783 FAREHGY
+783 FARKHGY
-790 VETLMGRRRYIQDIN
+790 VETLMGRRRYIRDIN

-829 DIIKVAM
+829 DIIKLAM
-836 IYIDRELKA
+836 IHIDQELKA

-867 ELETIMGLIPQLMEN
+867 ELETIMSLIPQLMEN

>member
-1 MTKLMIMKKIFLL
+1 
-14 DAMALI
+14 
-20 YRGYYALIK
+20 
-29 SPRITSKGVNTTA
+29 
-42 VFGFMNTLFDLLQ
+42 
-55 NEELTHIAV
+55 
-64 SFDTGAPTLRH
+64 
-75 AEFEDYKAHREATP
+75 
-89 DDIVNGIPIIMEIL
+89 
-103 KAMNIPI
+103 
-110 ILKDGYEADD
+110 
-120 IIGTMAK
+120 MAK

-256 TDVPIEFDFDEMKRS
+256 TDVPVEFDLDEMKKS
-271 APNMDQLQAIFKELE
+271 TPDMDQLQAIFRELE
-286 FRTLSKRIEKV
+286 FRTLLRRLDKV
-297 YPTVTQPVATQPD
+297 YPDFSQPVATQPD
-310 LFSSHVSAET
+310 LFSSHVPEET
-320 DQKTLFSHFDELAH
+320 DQKSLFSHFDELAH
-334 HYRSVEEWSETGI
+334 HYRNVEEWSETGI

-364 KIVGFAVAVDPN
+364 KIVGFAVAADPN

-390 LSMLKELFEKPI
+390 LSMLEELFEKPL

-437 QPERSHQLNH
+437 QPERSHQLSH

-464 TVNQIVT
+464 TVNQIVS

-480 HPLYQVLTKELK
+480 QPLYQVLTKELK

-500 YDMEMPLSNIL
+500 YKMEMPLSNIL

-530 EQITREIEE
+530 EQITREIED
-539 LEKKIFEYAGV
+539 LENKIFEYAGV
-550 TFNVASPKQLGEVLF
+550 TFNLASPKQLGEVLF
-565 EKIRII
+565 EKLRII

-614 YIDALP
+614 YLDALP

-655 VRTDRGKE
+655 IRTDRGKE

-670 SSEDHQ
+670 SSEDYQ

-700 QAFKNGE
+700 QAFRNGE

-746 FGLSDRLGIPQ
+746 FGLSDRLRIPQ

-769 SFPQIEQYMTNVIE
+769 SFPQIEQYMTDVIE
-783 FAREHGY
+783 FARKHGY
-790 VETLMGRRRYIQDIN
+790 VETLMGRRRYIRDIN

-829 DIIKVAM
+829 DIIKLAM
-836 IYIDRELKA
+836 IHIDQELKA

-867 ELETIMGLIPQLMEN
+867 ELETIMSLIPQLMEN

>member
-1 MTKLMIMKKIFLL
+1 
-14 DAMALI
+14 
-20 YRGYYALIK
+20 
-29 SPRITSKGVNTTA
+29 
-42 VFGFMNTLFDLLQ
+42 
-55 NEELTHIAV
+55 
-64 SFDTGAPTLRH
+64 
-75 AEFEDYKAHREATP
+75 
-89 DDIVNGIPIIMEIL
+89 
-103 KAMNIPI
+103 
-110 ILKDGYEADD
+110 
-120 IIGTMAK
+120 
-127 RAEMEDFE
+127 
-135 VYMMTSDKDYGQLV
+135 
-149 SEHIHIYKPGKMG
+149 
-162 QKAEVIGVK
+162 
-171 EVCEKYEIQRPEQLI
+171 
-186 DILGLWGDA
+186 
-195 SDNIPG
+195 
-201 VPSIGEVKA
+201 
-210 KRLISEYHSI
+210 
-220 ENIYQNIDQLPE
+220 
-232 NSIKK
+232 
-237 ALVEHQDKAILSK
+237 
-250 SLATII
+250 
-256 TDVPIEFDFDEMKRS
+256 
-271 APNMDQLQAIFKELE
+271 
-286 FRTLSKRIEKV
+286 
-297 YPTVTQPVATQPD
+297 
-310 LFSSHVSAET
+310 
-320 DQKTLFSHFDELAH
+320 
-334 HYRSVEEWSETGI
+334 
-347 ELEKSTQLMFD
+347 MFD

-364 KIVGFAVAVDPN
+364 KIVGFAVAADPN

-390 LSMLKELFEKPI
+390 LSMLKELFEKPV

-437 QPERSHQLNH
+437 QPERSHQLSH

-457 LNIPNSP
+457 LEIPNSP

-596 PIVQLVLDWRTL
+596 PIVQHVLDWRTL

-663 IRKAFTA
+663 IRKAFIA
-670 SSEDHQ
+670 SSEDYQ

-783 FAREHGY
+783 FARKHGY

-845 RNLKTK
+845 RNFKTK

-867 ELETIMGLIPQLMEN
+867 ELETIMSLIPQLMAN

-895 SGNNW
+895 NGNNW

>member
-1 MTKLMIMKKIFLL
+1 MKKIFLL

-110 ILKDGYEADD
+110 VLKDGYEADD

-836 IYIDRELKA
+836 IHIDRELKA

-867 ELETIMGLIPQLMEN
+867 ELETIMSLIPQLMAN

>member
-1 MTKLMIMKKIFLL
+1 MMKKIFLL

-75 AEFEDYKAHREATP
+75 AEFEDYKANREATP

-149 SEHIHIYKPGKMG
+149 SEHIHIYKPGKLG

-256 TDVPIEFDFDEMKRS
+256 TDVPVEFDLDEMKKS
-271 APNMDQLQAIFKELE
+271 TPDMDQLQAIFRELE
-286 FRTLSKRIEKV
+286 FRTLLRRLDKV
-297 YPTVTQPVATQPD
+297 YPDFSQPVATQPD
-310 LFSSHVSAET
+310 LFSSHVPEET
-320 DQKTLFSHFDELAH
+320 DQKSLFSHFDELAH
-334 HYRSVEEWSETGI
+334 HYRNVEEWSETGI

-364 KIVGFAVAVDPN
+364 KIVGFAVAADPN

-390 LSMLKELFEKPI
+390 LSMLEELFEKPL

-437 QPERSHQLNH
+437 QPERSHQLSH

-464 TVNQIVT
+464 TVNQIVS

-480 HPLYQVLTKELK
+480 QPLYQVLTKELK

-500 YDMEMPLSNIL
+500 YKMEMPLSNIL

-530 EQITREIEE
+530 EQITREIED
-539 LEKKIFEYAGV
+539 LENKIFEYAGV
-550 TFNVASPKQLGEVLF
+550 TFNLASPKQLGEVLF
-565 EKIRII
+565 EKLRII

-614 YIDALP
+614 YLDALP

-655 VRTDRGKE
+655 IRTDRGKE

-670 SSEDHQ
+670 SSEDYQ

-700 QAFKNGE
+700 QAFRNGE

-746 FGLSDRLGIPQ
+746 FGLSDRLRIPQ

-769 SFPQIEQYMTNVIE
+769 SFPQIEQYMTDVIE
-783 FAREHGY
+783 FARKHGY
-790 VETLMGRRRYIQDIN
+790 VETLMGRRRYIRDIN

-836 IYIDRELKA
+836 IHIDQELKA

-867 ELETIMGLIPQLMEN
+867 ELETIMRLIPQLMEN

>member
-1 MTKLMIMKKIFLL
+1 MMMKKIFLL

-75 AEFEDYKAHREATP
+75 AEFEDYKANREATP

-256 TDVPIEFDFDEMKRS
+256 TDVPVEFDLDEMKKS
-271 APNMDQLQAIFKELE
+271 TPDMDQLQAIFRELE
-286 FRTLSKRIEKV
+286 FRTLSKRLEKI
-297 YPTVTQPVATQPD
+297 YPTVNQPVATQPD
-310 LFSSHVSAET
+310 LFSSHVPEET
-320 DQKTLFSHFDELAH
+320 DQKSLFSHFDELAH
-334 HYRSVEEWSETGI
+334 HYRNVEEWSETGI

-364 KIVGFAVAVDPN
+364 KIVGFAVAADPN

-390 LSMLKELFEKPI
+390 LSMLKELFEKPL

-425 QFFDIQIAHYLI
+425 QFFDIQTAHYLI
-437 QPERSHQLNH
+437 QPERSHQLSH

-464 TVNQIVT
+464 TVNQIVS

-480 HPLYQVLTKELK
+480 QPLYQVLTKELK

-500 YDMEMPLSNIL
+500 YKMEMPLSNIL

-530 EQITREIEE
+530 EQITREIED
-539 LEKKIFEYAGV
+539 LENKIFEYAGV
-550 TFNVASPKQLGEVLF
+550 TFNLASPKQLGEVLF
-565 EKIRII
+565 EKLRII

-614 YIDALP
+614 YLDALP

-663 IRKAFTA
+663 IRKAFIA
-670 SSEDHQ
+670 SSEDYQ

-783 FAREHGY
+783 FARKHGY

-836 IYIDRELKA
+836 IHIDRELKA

-867 ELETIMGLIPQLMEN
+867 ELETIMRLIPQLMEN

>member
-1 MTKLMIMKKIFLL
+1 MMKKIFLL

-75 AEFEDYKAHREATP
+75 AEFEDYKANREATP
-89 DDIVNGIPIIMEIL
+89 DDIVNGIPVIMEIL

-149 SEHIHIYKPGKMG
+149 SEHIHIYKPGKLG

-256 TDVPIEFDFDEMKRS
+256 TDVPVEFDLDEMKKS
-271 APNMDQLQAIFKELE
+271 TPDMDQLQAIFRELE
-286 FRTLSKRIEKV
+286 FRTLLRRLDKV
-297 YPTVTQPVATQPD
+297 YPDFSQPVATQPD
-310 LFSSHVSAET
+310 LFSSHVPEET
-320 DQKTLFSHFDELAH
+320 DQKSLFSHFDELAH
-334 HYRSVEEWSETGI
+334 HYRNVEEWSETGI

-364 KIVGFAVAVDPN
+364 KIVGFAVAADPN

-390 LSMLKELFEKPI
+390 LSMLEELFEKPL

-437 QPERSHQLNH
+437 QPERSHQLSH

-464 TVNQIVT
+464 TVNQIVS

-480 HPLYQVLTKELK
+480 QPLYQVLTKELK

-500 YDMEMPLSNIL
+500 YKMEMPLSNIL

-530 EQITREIEE
+530 EQITREIED
-539 LEKKIFEYAGV
+539 LENKIFEYAGV
-550 TFNVASPKQLGEVLF
+550 TFNLASPKQLGEVLF
-565 EKIRII
+565 EKLRII

-614 YIDALP
+614 YLDALP

-670 SSEDHQ
+670 SSEDYQ

-700 QAFKNGE
+700 QAFRNGE

-746 FGLSDRLGIPQ
+746 FGLSDRLRIPQ

-769 SFPQIEQYMTNVIE
+769 SFPQIEQYMTDVIE
-783 FAREHGY
+783 FARKHGY
-790 VETLMGRRRYIQDIN
+790 VETLMGRRRYIRDIN

-836 IYIDRELKA
+836 IHIDQELKA

-867 ELETIMGLIPQLMEN
+867 ELETIMSLIPQLMEN

>member
-1 MTKLMIMKKIFLL
+1 MMMKKIFLL

-75 AEFEDYKAHREATP
+75 AEFEDYKANREATP

-256 TDVPIEFDFDEMKRS
+256 TDVPVEFDLDEMKKS
-271 APNMDQLQAIFKELE
+271 TPDMDQLQAIFRELE
-286 FRTLSKRIEKV
+286 FRTLLRRLDKV
-297 YPTVTQPVATQPD
+297 YPDFSQPVATQPD
-310 LFSSHVSAET
+310 LFSSHVPEET
-320 DQKTLFSHFDELAH
+320 DQKSLFSHFDELAH
-334 HYRSVEEWSETGI
+334 HYRNVEEWSETGI

-364 KIVGFAVAVDPN
+364 KIVGFAVAADPN

-390 LSMLKELFEKPI
+390 LSMLEELFEKPL

-437 QPERSHQLNH
+437 QPERSHQLSH

-464 TVNQIVT
+464 TVNQIVS

-480 HPLYQVLTKELK
+480 QPLYQVLTKELK

-500 YDMEMPLSNIL
+500 YKMEMPLSNIL

-530 EQITREIEE
+530 EQITREIED
-539 LEKKIFEYAGV
+539 LENKIFEYAGV
-550 TFNVASPKQLGEVLF
+550 TFNLASPKQLGEVLF
-565 EKIRII
+565 EKLRII

-614 YIDALP
+614 YLDALP

-655 VRTDRGKE
+655 IRTDRGKE

-670 SSEDHQ
+670 SSEDYQ

-700 QAFKNGE
+700 QAFRNGE

-746 FGLSDRLGIPQ
+746 FGLSDRLRIPQ

-769 SFPQIEQYMTNVIE
+769 SFPQIEQYMTDVIE
-783 FAREHGY
+783 FARKHGY
-790 VETLMGRRRYIQDIN
+790 VETLMGRRRYIRDIN

-829 DIIKVAM
+829 DIIKLAM
-836 IYIDRELKA
+836 IHIDQELKA

-867 ELETIMGLIPQLMEN
+867 ELETIMSLIPQLMEN